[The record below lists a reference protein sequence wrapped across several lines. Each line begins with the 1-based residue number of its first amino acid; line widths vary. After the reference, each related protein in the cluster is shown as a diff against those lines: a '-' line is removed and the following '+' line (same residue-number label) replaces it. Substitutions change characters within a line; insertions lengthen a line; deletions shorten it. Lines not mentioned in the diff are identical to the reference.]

1 MREQHSPAVLPTE
14 MVPKDIPELGTVKE
28 IEIKFKSISKNISM
42 TKFKQISMPYL
53 GRVDKTLERT
63 ERDIRKNT
71 FRYSE

>member
-1 MREQHSPAVLPTE
+1 
-14 MVPKDIPELGTVKE
+14 
-28 IEIKFKSISKNISM
+28 M

-53 GRVDKTLERT
+53 GRVDETPERT

>member
-1 MREQHSPAVLPTE
+1 
-14 MVPKDIPELGTVKE
+14 
-28 IEIKFKSISKNISM
+28 M

-71 FRYSE
+71 FRYPE